1 MAIIHRI
8 LHAAAPG
15 FRKRSSHASPAVIGD
30 SMAPLRSMLDGRHY
44 DSKSA
49 LRATYR
55 RAGVTEVGNDPA
67 IHRKIGKPRADRRA
81 VSDAVRRA
89 FAQAGLE

>member
-1 MAIIHRI
+1 MTIIHRI
-8 LHAAAPG
+8 SHAPAPD

-30 SMAPLRSMLDGRHY
+30 SMAPVRSMLDGEHY

-55 RAGVTEVGNDPA
+55 RAGVTEVGNDPS
-67 IHRKIGKPRADRRA
+67 IHRKRGKPASDRRA
-81 VSDAVRRA
+81 IRDAVGRA
-89 FAQAGLE
+89 FSRAGL